1 MKRNWVLIPLL
12 LALTALVKVPFE
24 AGMAA
29 DRPRAAGVGLN
40 LKTREMIGQ
49 GMSLALLGGFRA
61 LVADFL
67 WISAHAAWERNRW
80 FTMRQDF
87 EVVTTLQPR
96 AILFWDMAS
105 WHLAWNASHAAF
117 HDPNEPRLAVRL
129 RDQRHWIRAGRELL
143 ERGIANNPNNA
154 FLHEKLAWML
164 HDKLQDLCG
173 AADAALKAVKLCQD
187 WRRGYLQR
195 LAGYWLEDCARN
207 VAPSRLRETY
217 DYWRQLWLREYAGKP
232 REHWDT
238 IDRNISRRMVKL
250 EEELSIPEPQRLFP
264 KPPPS
269 ATVPRA
275 DEDCNPRRHTR

>member
-1 MKRNWVLIPLL
+1 MKRNWVLIPLVL
-12 LALTALVKVPFE
+12 LAAALVKMPFE
-24 AGMAA
+24 ASMAA
-29 DRPRAAGVGLN
+29 DRPHTAGVGLN

-67 WISAHAAWERNRW
+67 WISAHAAWEQNRW
-80 FTMRQDF
+80 FTMRQHF

-105 WHLAWNASHAAF
+105 WHLAWNASHAAL

-129 RDQRHWIRAGRELL
+129 RDQRHWMRAGRELL

-164 HDKLQDLCG
+164 HDKFQDLCG
-173 AADAALKAVKLCQD
+173 AADAALKAVQLCQD

-238 IDRNISRRMVKL
+238 IDRNVSRRIMKL
-250 EEELSIPEPQRLFP
+250 EEELSIPDLQRLFP
-264 KPPPS
+264 KPQPS
-269 ATVPRA
+269 VSVP
-275 DEDCNPRRHTR
+275 PRR

>member
-1 MKRNWVLIPLL
+1 MKRNWVLIPLVL
-12 LALTALVKVPFE
+12 LVAALVKLPFE
-24 AGMAA
+24 ASMAA
-29 DRPRAAGVGLN
+29 DRPHAAGTGLN

-67 WISAHAAWERNRW
+67 WISAHAAWEQNRW

-96 AILFWDMAS
+96 AVLFWDMAS

-117 HDPNEPRLAVRL
+117 NDPAEPRLAVRL
-129 RDQRHWIRAGRELL
+129 RDQRHWMRAGRELL
-143 ERGIANNPNNA
+143 ERGIVNNPENA

-164 HDKLQDLCG
+164 HDKFQDLCG
-173 AADAALKAVKLCQD
+173 AADAALKAVKLCHD

-195 LAGYWLEDCARN
+195 LAGYWLEDCARQ

-217 DYWRQLWLREYAGKP
+217 DYWRQLWLREYNTKP

-238 IDRNISRRMVKL
+238 IDRNVSRRIQKL
-250 EEELSIPEPQRLFP
+250 EEELFIADTQRLFP
-264 KPPPS
+264 KSQPS
-269 ATVPRA
+269 VSVP
-275 DEDCNPRRHTR
+275 PRR